1 MSENSRE
8 REFRKPISKAELE
21 RRWKAVR
28 EAMVKERIDCLV
40 MQDFNMYL
48 GGYGRYFTDIPAESS
63 YPRTVIFPVDDE
75 MTLISHGG
83 PPLPPS
89 PPEWAVHGV
98 KERIGVPA
106 IHSLNF
112 TNLMEPKAAVET
124 IKRQKSKSLGFV
136 SKGSMSASFYEYVK
150 GNLQNVEM
158 KDATD
163 LVDHIR
169 AIKSE
174 EEIELIKKTV
184 EMQDIIW
191 GATLALVHPGVRE
204 WEIRSEIKHL
214 LINMGS
220 EEQWI
225 MIGSAPAGSPA
236 GHKSTFFQNRTLQY
250 GDQVMIMIEVNGLGG
265 FYGEIGRT
273 VCIGEIPMPMQDAWN
288 DAVELQDITVE
299 KMKPGANPK
308 ELFEAHNKLLDSMG
322 YSAEG
327 RLYAHSQ
334 GYDMVERPAVR
345 PEETMLIEE
354 GMYMTIHPIAVTDK
368 AYAFCCDNFLITNT
382 GAVRMH
388 KTPREV
394 FVV

>member
-1 MSENSRE
+1 MPENSRE
-8 REFRKPISKAELE
+8 KDFRKPISKAELE

-28 EAMVKERIDCLV
+28 KAMAKENLDCLV
-40 MQDFNMYL
+40 MQDYDMYL
-48 GGYGRYFTDIPAESS
+48 GGYARYLTDIPAESS
-63 YPRTVIFPVDDE
+63 YPRTVVFPVDDE

-83 PPLPPS
+83 SPLPSS

-98 KERIGVPA
+98 KECIGVPA
-106 IHSLNF
+106 VHSLNF
-112 TNLMEPKAAVET
+112 TNLMEPEAAVQT
-124 IKRQKSKSLGFV
+124 IKKQKSKSLGFV

-150 GNLQNVEM
+150 ENLPDVEM
-158 KDATD
+158 RDATD
-163 LVDHIR
+163 IVDHIR

-174 EEIELIKKTV
+174 EEIEFIKKTV
-184 EMQDIIW
+184 EMQDIMW
-191 GATLALVHPGVRE
+191 GATLALVQPGVRE

-214 LINMGS
+214 LTNMGS

-225 MIGSAPAGSPA
+225 MIGSAPAGFPA
-236 GHKSTFFQNRTLQY
+236 GHKPTFFQNRTLQY

-273 VCIGEIPMPMQDAWN
+273 VCIGEIPNPMQDAWN
-288 DAVELQDITVE
+288 DAVELQDRTAE
-299 KMKPGANPK
+299 KMKPGADPR
-308 ELFEAHNKLLDSMG
+308 ELFDAHNKLLTGMG
-322 YSAEG
+322 YRDEG
-327 RLYAHSQ
+327 RLYAHGQ
-334 GYDMVERPAVR
+334 GYDFVERPAVR
-345 PEETMLIEE
+345 PEETMMIKE
-354 GMYMTIHPIAVTDK
+354 GMNMTIHPIAVTDK